1 MNINEI
7 ITLVPARKNSKG
19 IKNKNVLK
27 INGKPLISYT
37 LDSIKKSKLNIK
49 NCYIL
54 SDDERVKN
62 IGRKYGANTKYKR
75 PKNLSRD
82 KTLFVENLFHFF
94 EWTKSQLIYFFQK
107 WFDSDH

>member
-37 LDSIKKSKLNIK
+37 LELN
-49 NCYIL
+49 
-54 SDDERVKN
+54 
-62 IGRKYGANTKYKR
+62 
-75 PKNLSRD
+75 
-82 KTLFVENLFHFF
+82 
-94 EWTKSQLIYFFQK
+94 
-107 WFDSDH
+107 